1 MAHRAARMTS
11 AIDGGSFP
19 LHQGAQLAAPYIS
32 RSEVIQGSLIHLRVA
47 IIQV

>member
-11 AIDGGSFP
+11 AIDSGSFP
-19 LHQGAQLAAPYIS
+19 LQGAQLAAPYLS
-32 RSEVIQGSLIHLRVA
+32 RFEVIQGPLIHLRVA